1 MNSYERIMATVA
13 GQEPDRVP
21 IMENFISAQVI
32 EALMPGTRTQPE
44 FAEAFGLDSVCVM
57 PVWKNISE
65 EPDGHYTDEWGV
77 YYKPSSEIVAHPVKG
92 PIKTADDLATW
103 EPPDPDAPW
112 RMGRLEELVAKYKG
126 EKIIYFHNRVD
137 FMWSVYLMG
146 MDNLLIA
153 FAMDPELAHGV
164 LEKVA
169 RTNIAI
175 GVRAAKMGADVVC
188 FADDYAAGTGPI
200 MSPAHFD
207 EFLLERYQR
216 AVNAV
221 KNEGAMVMKHCDGNI
236 RPIIDRFL
244 SVPIDM
250 LNPLEPMP
258 GQPEME
264 IGKIKADFGDRVTL
278 VGNIDCAAL
287 LTFKNPEDVEKTVK
301 DTIRVAAPGGRYIVS
316 SSNSIHSSVKPENF
330 KMMID
335 AAHRYGKYPLA
346 LG

>member
-1 MNSYERIMATVA
+1 VNSYERVMTTVA
-13 GQEPDRVP
+13 GEEPDRVP
-21 IMENFISAQVI
+21 IMENHIAPQVI
-32 EALMPGTRTQPE
+32 EALMPGTKTQPE
-44 FAEAFGLDSVCVM
+44 FAEAFDLDSVCAM
-57 PVWKNISE
+57 PVWKTVNR

-77 YYKPSSEIVAHPVKG
+77 RYKPGAEMISHPIEG
-92 PIKTADDLATW
+92 PIKTKDDLAGW
-103 EPPDPDAPW
+103 EPPDPQAPW
-112 RMGRLEELVAKYKG
+112 RTGRLAELVAKYKG
-126 EKIIYFHNRVD
+126 EKIVYFHHRVD

-146 MDNLLIA
+146 MDGLLMA
-153 FAMDPELAHGV
+153 FALDPELAHGV

-169 RTNIAI
+169 QANIAI
-175 GVRAAKMGADVVC
+175 AIRAAKMGADIVC
-188 FADDYAAGTGPI
+188 FADDYAAGAGPI

-216 AVNAV
+216 AVAAV

-258 GQPEME
+258 DQPEME
-264 IGKIKADFGDRVTL
+264 IGKIKAEFGDRVTL

-335 AAHRYGKYPLA
+335 ATHRWGTYPIA
-346 LG
+346 L

>member
-1 MNSYERIMATVA
+1 MNSYERVMATVA

-21 IMENFISAQVI
+21 LMESHISRQVI
-32 EALMPGTRTQPE
+32 EALAPGLKEQPE
-44 FAEAFGLDSVCVM
+44 FADAFDLDSVTAW
-57 PVWKNISE
+57 PVWNTVHE

-77 YYKPSSEIVAHPVKG
+77 RYKPGAEMISHPVQG
-92 PIKTADDLATW
+92 PIKTKDDLAKWT
-103 EPPDPDAPW
+103 PPDPDAPW

-126 EKIIYFHNRVD
+126 EKIVYFHHRVD

-146 MDNLLIA
+146 MDNLLMS
-153 FAMDPELAHGV
+153 FALDPELANEV
-164 LEKVA
+164 LERVA
-169 RTNIAI
+169 QTNLAIAI
-175 GVRAAKMGADVVC
+175 RAAKMGADVVC
-188 FADDYAAGTGPI
+188 FADDYAAGAGPI

-264 IGKIKADFGDRVTL
+264 IGQIKADYGDRVTL
-278 VGNIDCAAL
+278 VGNIDCADL
-287 LTFKNPEDVEKTVK
+287 LTFRNPEDVEATVK
-301 DTIRVAAPGGRYIVS
+301 ETIRKAAPGGRYILS

-335 AAHRYGKYPLA
+335 ATHKWGTYPLA
-346 LG
+346 M